1 MNLRSNLL
9 RAAVLVSSLLLAAFG
24 VWFSQKRASTDP
36 ALMPSSKV
44 KVFRSHSLPSPAK
57 P

>member
-1 MNLRSNLL
+1 MSPRSKLL
-9 RAAVLVSSLLLAAFG
+9 RAAVLAFSLLLAAFG
-24 VWFSQKRASTDP
+24 VWFSQTRASADQ

-44 KVFRSHSLPSPAK
+44 KVFRDHSLPSPAT